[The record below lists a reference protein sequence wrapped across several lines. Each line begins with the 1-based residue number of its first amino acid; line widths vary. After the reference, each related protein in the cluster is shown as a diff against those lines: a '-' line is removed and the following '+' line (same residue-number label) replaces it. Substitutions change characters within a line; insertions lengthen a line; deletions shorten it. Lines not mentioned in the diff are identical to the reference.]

1 MAGLVASAS
10 VKPTN
15 SQLPD
20 ARSVLRERQKVY
32 SRPVRPTAKSTSFAA
47 EAVVEEVLES
57 GDEEEEAAEGRGKR
71 VAAAAGAAGD
81 GDGRVRWQG
90 YVATNDKDR
99 PYRRYYIKLPIPAA
113 RGG

>member
-32 SRPVRPTAKSTSFAA
+32 SRPAHPTAKSTSFAA

-57 GDEEEEAAEGRGKR
+57 GDEEEEAAGRWKR
-71 VAAAAGAAGD
+71 VAAAAGAAAD